1 MKPPHH
7 HYKQTMHSSFVV
19 YHLVCVCV
27 CVCVRSRARRICF
40 DCASVVCYVEGY
52 EPQFGETAE
61 KQYIVIIVVWLLHD
75 RYHVKLLPS
84 WSTFC
89 IHYTTMHQYTVSFH
103 SKRHA

>member
-1 MKPPHH
+1 M
-7 HYKQTMHSSFVV
+7 
-19 YHLVCVCV
+19 CVCV
-27 CVCVRSRARRICF
+27 CVYARALAEICF

-52 EPQFGETAE
+52 EPQFGERAE

-84 WSTFC
+84 WRTFC